1 MLRPVETPTR
11 EIKNSTACG
20 HSVWIAKTVELISIG
35 GKARYKKAGQLLC
48 RAVLTISSPMQI
60 FVIMWATSGISAK
73 FLYTERLGGPAYCTA
88 FRCGHSLRQSV
99 GK

>member
-73 FLYTERLGGPAYCTA
+73 FLTERLGGLKVLYCVSMRSLITA
-88 FRCGHSLRQSV
+88 KCG
-99 GK
+99 